1 MPEDSRII
9 AETLFQLG
17 LTQEMSGSGTRAI
30 ELLTEAVA
38 VLEQRIKTLE
48 ILPDEKTK
56 EVAEIKTIIPEIKEK
71 IVEIKERKQATISAL
86 MGAMGAASS
95 EATNGSSSTTKQ
107 VSNISHLVR
116 KRPKQE
122 ETDSSVPNKVPKVEE
137 PSTAAEQ

>member
-17 LTQEMSGSGTRAI
+17 LAQEMNGSGKQAI
-30 ELLTEAVA
+30 ELLTEAIA

-48 ILPDEKTK
+48 NLSDEKTK

-71 IVEIKERKQATISAL
+71 IVDIKERKEATKCAL
-86 MGAMGAASS
+86 MGALGAASS

-122 ETDSSVPNKVPKVEE
+122 ETNGSVPNKVPKLEE

>member
-1 MPEDSRII
+1 LPEDSRII

-17 LTQEMSGSGTRAI
+17 LTQEMSGSGTQAI

-48 ILPDEKTK
+48 ILSDEKTK

-71 IVEIKERKQATISAL
+71 IVDIKERKQATISAL